1 MDHSI
6 KRKTEKPKLV
16 RTRSFKPAWACY
28 CQEVMAVQPTGTA
41 AYLLWKQI
49 REEKGAKP

>member
-6 KRKTEKPKLV
+6 KRKTEKPRMT
-16 RTRSFKPAWACY
+16 RTPSGSFWVCR
-28 CQEVMAVQPTGTA
+28 CQRAMAVQTTGTA

-49 REEKGAKP
+49 REEKGSRP